1 MPLCEQTL
9 VISTHAPRTGG
20 DLPVSFPP
28 GRPRR
33 FQPTPPAQGATITA
47 EWMQDPQYYFN
58 PRPPHRG
65 RLGQYYLVP
74 FKQKISTHAPRTGGD
89 GLTATA
95 LTMAEIFQPTPPA
108 QGATRPPPRVENVLN
123 HFNPRPPHRG
133 RRIDCHSAD
142 NGGDI
147 STHAPRTGGDK
158 TSPPGRKCFEPFQ
171 PTPPAQ
177 GATSMGGA
185 LLNAVKDFNPR
196 PPRRGRQEQKQI
208 YLSTI
213 LISTHA
219 PRAGGDVAGC
229 KLEMSKKRFQ
239 PTPPAQ
245 GATRET
251 PQRTLA
257 MSYFNPRPPRRG
269 RLDVGDLRKR
279 PIDIS
284 THAPRAGG
292 DHYITAAATIIIIF
306 QPTPPAQGAT
316 GLYRRSA
323 GCRKFQPTPPAQGAT
338 SSHNIATCCKKFQPT
353 PPAQGATG
361 SLPE

>member
-1 MPLCEQTL
+1 
-9 VISTHAPRTGG
+9 
-20 DLPVSFPP
+20 
-28 GRPRR
+28 
-33 FQPTPPAQGATITA
+33 
-47 EWMQDPQYYFN
+47 
-58 PRPPHRG
+58 
-65 RLGQYYLVP
+65 
-74 FKQKISTHAPRTGGD
+74 
-89 GLTATA
+89 
-95 LTMAEIFQPTPPA
+95 
-108 QGATRPPPRVENVLN
+108 
-123 HFNPRPPHRG
+123 
-133 RRIDCHSAD
+133 
-142 NGGDI
+142 
-147 STHAPRTGGDK
+147 
-158 TSPPGRKCFEPFQ
+158 
-171 PTPPAQ
+171 
-177 GATSMGGA
+177 MGGA